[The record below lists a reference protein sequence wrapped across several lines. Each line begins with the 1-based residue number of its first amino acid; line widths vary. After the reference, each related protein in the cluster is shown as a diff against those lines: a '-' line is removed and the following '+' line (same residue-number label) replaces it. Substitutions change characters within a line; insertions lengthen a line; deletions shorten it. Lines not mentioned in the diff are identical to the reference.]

1 MMSGLLEVL
10 AELRAIRRALEG
22 QHEQWVSWAEAIR
35 RIGGN
40 RDDAEQLLLAAI
52 AAGRVKTLTVARS
65 GRRRVWSPDLA
76 NVAPPRQ
83 GRRRGSKRGRLTIGE

>member
-1 MMSGLLEVL
+1 MMNGLLEVL

-83 GRRRGSKRGRLTIGE
+83 GRRRGSKRSRLTIGE